1 MWFAVGVCMAL
12 RDRIGSRKK
21 IGVERVFLSLC
32 LTLPIT
38 LAGAVHAIAKS
49 ENPVEDSTPE
59 AAVPI
64 GPCAS
69 AYHDALAGI
78 DKTELPALEQTMKS
92 VNSGWKK
99 LPGDWVFPPIR
110 LSKDKPYRTLI
121 FRASRMIRTRG
132 IDLKLKT
139 HLRHQL
145 LDRLVKDLKI
155 YAGQKP
161 AAALCTGAQNYMNV
175 LEKRLEPLTKRTAK
189 RSVYFERSAQIA
201 DWKLVK
207 AKTVLAKAGTAE
219 KKPARRDLKRLA
231 SALTTARR
239 LWVTIVDADGS
250 PGRMVDHADRLRA
263 IRAGLKGAKPG
274 RKSALSASWRDLNI
288 ALSGLESLLY
298 IQGSHAKHTEIHG
311 AFLATM
317 SAVRSAHRRE
327 CSCAN

>member
-1 MWFAVGVCMAL
+1 MAL
-12 RDRIGSRKK
+12 RDRTGSR
-21 IGVERVFLSLC
+21 ITSGAERVLLSLC
-32 LTLPIT
+32 LALPIA
-38 LAGAVHAIAKS
+38 LAGAASTAAKVDD
-49 ENPVEDSTPE
+49 PVRDAPQE
-59 AAVPI
+59 ATVPI

-78 DKTELPALEQTMKS
+78 VNTEVPALEQTMES
-92 VNSGWKK
+92 VNTGWKK

-145 LDRLVKDLKI
+145 LDRLVKDLKV
-155 YAGQKP
+155 YAGQPP

-175 LEKRLEPLTKRTAK
+175 LEKRLEPLTKRTAR
-189 RSVYFERSAQIA
+189 RSVYFERSAQIT
-201 DWKLVK
+201 DWK
-207 AKTVLAKAGTAE
+207 LAKAGTSLTKARTAE
-219 KKPARRDLKRLA
+219 KKPPPGTLKRLT
-231 SALTTARR
+231 SALTNARR

-250 PGRMVDHADRLRA
+250 PGLMVDHADRLRA

-274 RKSALSASWRDLNI
+274 RKSALASSWRDLNI
-288 ALSGLESLLY
+288 ALSGLESLIY
-298 IQGSHAKHTEIHG
+298 IQGSHAKHTEIQG

-317 SAVRSAHRRE
+317 HAVRSAHRRE
-327 CSCAN
+327 CGCAN

>member
-1 MWFAVGVCMAL
+1 MWFAVGVRMAL
-12 RDRIGSRKK
+12 RDRIGSRTAV
-21 IGVERVFLSLC
+21 GVERLLAGLC
-32 LTLPIT
+32 LTLPIA
-38 LAGAVHAIAKS
+38 LAEATPAAAKS
-49 ENPVEDSTPE
+49 DNPSGDAPPE
-59 AAVPI
+59 ASIPI

-78 DKTELPALEQTMKS
+78 VKTEVPALQQTMES
-92 VNSGWKK
+92 VNTGWKK

-155 YAGQKP
+155 YAGQPP

-175 LEKRLEPLTKRTAK
+175 LEKRLEPLTRRTAK
-189 RSVYFERSAQIA
+189 RSVYFERSAQIT
-201 DWKLVK
+201 DWKLAK
-207 AKTVLAKAGTAE
+207 ARATLAKAGSAE
-219 KKPARRDLKRLA
+219 KKPAPGTLKRLT
-231 SALTTARR
+231 SALTAARR
-239 LWVTIVDADGS
+239 LWVILVDADGS
-250 PGRMVDHADRLRA
+250 PGLMVEHADRLRA
-263 IRAGLKGAKPG
+263 IRARLKGAKPG
-274 RKSALSASWRDLNI
+274 RKSALASSWRDLNI
-288 ALSGLESLLY
+288 ALSGLESLVY

-317 SAVRSAHRRE
+317 HAVRSAHRRE